1 MRKLRNKVVA
11 IVGQGYVGL
20 PLAMAAV
27 SAGWTVIGIDSNKD
41 KVTKLNRGLSP
52 VEDVSS
58 DELSKSILANAY
70 RATFEFA
77 TVSDAA
83 VVILCV
89 PTPLDE
95 NRNPDTCLLENAA
108 AAVASYL
115 SSDTLVVS
123 ESTSYPGTL
132 SGLIIPTIENLLT
145 TGVNGIKYA
154 VAPERVNPGDQIWNQ
169 SNTPRLI
176 GPMDQDAQT
185 LAAEFYESICHQVVF
200 VEKPEIAE
208 AAKLLENTFR
218 LVNIGLAN
226 EFARI
231 CRAGGIDVHQVISA
245 ASTKPYGFMP
255 FFPGVGVGGHC
266 IPIDPIYLSWWA
278 KQNGEDA
285 QIVEISD
292 SVNLETPKNIASF
305 ALTLVEEKTP
315 RILILGV
322 SYKPGVSDTR
332 ETPVRDLFNQLKN
345 SGAIVKWHDPL
356 VATWEGT
363 TSAPIDWECDL
374 IIIATR
380 QEKIDF
386 NEVLRSKPTIL
397 DCTNSFPDNNR
408 IYRI

>member
-1 MRKLRNKVVA
+1 MRNLRNKVVA

-27 SAGWTVIGIDSNKD
+27 NAGWTVLGIDSNHD
-41 KVTKLNRGLSP
+41 KVARLNQGFSP
-52 VEDVSS
+52 VEDVEGA
-58 DELSKSILANAY
+58 ELSRSISTHSY
-70 RATFEFA
+70 SATNDF
-77 TVSDAA
+77 TKVSDAA

-95 NRNPDTCLLENAA
+95 NRNPDTHLLENAA
-108 AAVASYL
+108 AAVAANL
-115 SSDTLVVS
+115 SSNTLIVS

-132 SGLIIPTIENLLT
+132 TGLIIPIIENLLAP
-145 TGVNGIKYA
+145 GVSEIKYA
-154 VAPERVNPGDQIWNQ
+154 VAPERVNPGDQVWNQ

-176 GPMDQDAQT
+176 GPVDQDART
-185 LAAEFYESICHQVVF
+185 LVEEFYGSICHEVVY

-231 CRAGGIDVHQVISA
+231 CRAGGIDVHQVIAA

-266 IPIDPIYLSWWA
+266 IPIDPLYLSWWA
-278 KQNGEDA
+278 QQNGEVA
-285 QIVEISD
+285 QIVEVSD
-292 SVNLETPKNIASF
+292 LVNLETPKNIASF
-305 ALTLVEEKTP
+305 ALTLVETKTP

-322 SYKPGVSDTR
+322 SYKPGVADTR
-332 ETPVRDLFNQLKN
+332 ETPVSDLYNQLKA
-345 SGAIVKWHDPL
+345 SGANVRWHDPL
-356 VATWEGT
+356 VQTWEGT
-363 TSAPIDWECDL
+363 TSAPLDWECDL

-386 NEVLRSKPTIL
+386 SEVLKSKSAVL
-397 DCTNSFPDNNR
+397 DCTNSFSGNKKVFT
-408 IYRI
+408 I

>member
-145 TGVNGIKYA
+145 TGVKW
-154 VAPERVNPGDQIWNQ
+154 DQVC
-169 SNTPRLI
+169 S
-176 GPMDQDAQT
+176 
-185 LAAEFYESICHQVVF
+185 
-200 VEKPEIAE
+200 
-208 AAKLLENTFR
+208 
-218 LVNIGLAN
+218 
-226 EFARI
+226 
-231 CRAGGIDVHQVISA
+231 
-245 ASTKPYGFMP
+245 
-255 FFPGVGVGGHC
+255 
-266 IPIDPIYLSWWA
+266 
-278 KQNGEDA
+278 
-285 QIVEISD
+285 
-292 SVNLETPKNIASF
+292 
-305 ALTLVEEKTP
+305 
-315 RILILGV
+315 
-322 SYKPGVSDTR
+322 
-332 ETPVRDLFNQLKN
+332 
-345 SGAIVKWHDPL
+345 
-356 VATWEGT
+356 
-363 TSAPIDWECDL
+363 
-374 IIIATR
+374 
-380 QEKIDF
+380 
-386 NEVLRSKPTIL
+386 
-397 DCTNSFPDNNR
+397 CT
-408 IYRI
+408 